1 MRRHGEE
8 KNGRDGK
15 NEKERGRGGERQR
28 QSSRHVTRG
37 PPPPYCSCAVWGS
50 TCATRPRSACC
61 LPPGS
66 QEQLQ
71 SQSLAVSSPRRRQ
84 LCRGSGA
91 QESLCTLRNMSGRAR
106 VRARGMAPRHGARE
120 VGSTPGNLMVSVS
133 PCPSCGHPG
142 LLLFLDFSLL
152 PRVSTSPPPPKWLDT
167 V

>member
-1 MRRHGEE
+1 M
-8 KNGRDGK
+8 
-15 NEKERGRGGERQR
+15 
-28 QSSRHVTRG
+28 TRG

-66 QEQLQ
+66 QEQLP

-120 VGSTPGNLMVSVS
+120 VGSAPGNLMVSVS
-133 PCPSCGHPG
+133 PCPPCGHPG
-142 LLLFLDFSLL
+142 LLLFPDFSLL
-152 PRVSTSPPPPKWLDT
+152 PRVSTSPPPPPSGEILCRDLEVQKALWVEDVELPST
-167 V
+167 FLAIIRLGNP